1 MLPAHLCLPDKEQFV
16 EGRLSRSVKRRGR
29 GRDMQNWAFLHE
41 VFFGSLAKSLKT
53 LCAGS
58 LDLLHYT
65 GFRGMGGA
73 PAGRALCE
81 QLELA

>member
-1 MLPAHLCLPDKEQFV
+1 
-16 EGRLSRSVKRRGR
+16 
-29 GRDMQNWAFLHE
+29 MQNWAFLHE

-53 LCAGS
+53 LCAGN